1 MFYFQSDSGGVDGL
15 WRPVVK
21 SISFHGMLRRKRGK
35 VTSNW
40 TQKSTWSSLWNNML
54 DLCWILYFPKY
65 SAGMVRAAANLLT
78 IFVENASVT
87 VSSINLRSASLA
99 HLCEQLSVLLHLY
112 KCTWEAKYHSFAHL
126 LRCNTPSTPK
136 VTQWY
141 WLEMIGGGGGGERGA
156 KTDSIISKV
165 SFSGVYVS
173 RFGAVLLCLW
183 SAPRIFLSSSPF
195 LACNV

>member
-141 WLEMIGGGGGGERGA
+141 WLEMMGGGGGVRGGRRRTLLFPNLA
-156 KTDSIISKV
+156 SVGFTSPDLARFYSV
-165 SFSGVYVS
+165 YEAHLEFSYL
-173 RFGAVLLCLW
+173 R
-183 SAPRIFLSSSPF
+183 PPF
-195 LACNV
+195 